1 MLTAKQERFC
11 QNLVIKGLTQRQ
23 AYLDAYPKS
32 KEWKPETVD
41 EAACRLVNGNC
52 KVLTR
57 IEELKAEQKAIV
69 QAEAKWT
76 RDKAYKTLTALMERA
91 EREYQTN
98 EELSSPCV
106 SAIINATKELN
117 TIFGVGEETDGKGV
131 LEEILDAVR
140 GVDND

>member
-11 QNLVIKGLTQRQ
+11 QNLIIKGLSQRQ
-23 AYLDAYPKS
+23 AYLDAYPTS

-41 EAACRLVNGNC
+41 EAACRLVNNNC
-52 KVLTR
+52 KVSAR
-57 IEELKAEQKAIV
+57 IEELKAEQKAII

-76 RDKAYKTLTALMERA
+76 RNDAYKTLIKLMQRA
-91 EREYQTN
+91 EREYTDS

-106 SAIINATKELN
+106 SAILNATKELN
-117 TIFGVGEETDGKGV
+117 TIFGVGEESDGKGV

-140 GVDND
+140 GVDDD